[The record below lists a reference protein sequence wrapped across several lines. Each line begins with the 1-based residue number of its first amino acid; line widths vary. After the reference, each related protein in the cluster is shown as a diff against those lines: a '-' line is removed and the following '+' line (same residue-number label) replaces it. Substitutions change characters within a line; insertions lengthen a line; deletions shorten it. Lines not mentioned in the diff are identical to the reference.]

1 MERHHNGLAVKVSQL
16 QAILSRRCVAI
27 GNVQQQFLRA
37 SGVDGA
43 GVGGLRVVGGHWGV
57 VLDVGEEGV
66 VDDVEGVKGEGGFN
80 QVGGEKG
87 AVSISPISPLK
98 NKKKQVK
105 IQQKNV
111 EKQKQ
116 TFHQMAAGVGGG
128 DTLNKSYR

>member
-57 VLDVGEEGV
+57 VLDVGEEGGCYF
-66 VDDVEGVKGEGGFN
+66 EGVCVYSLKLVAGG
-80 QVGGEKG
+80 QRGTGLSG
-87 AVSISPISPLK
+87 AGFLRLGRQEERK
-98 NKKKQVK
+98 
-105 IQQKNV
+105 
-111 EKQKQ
+111 
-116 TFHQMAAGVGGG
+116 THA
-128 DTLNKSYR
+128 